1 MEKLF
6 DLPKN
11 FVGPE
16 KILDP
21 LNGTLTEIFLATGG
35 GEEKGAEIKLF
46 HKQFSGLVGHNPKKS
61 GKFLS
66 APLIFSFPYAHASP
80 SPYTSTGNQT
90 SARLSVDLI

>member
-35 GEEKGAEIKLF
+35 GGRRSPKLISS
-46 HKQFSGLVGHNPKKS
+46 KKFSGLVGHNPKKS